1 MGNICLKTS
10 LVSRL
15 LLESVSA
22 QSNISDNTKN
32 SDTGG
37 NLYFYLAIG
46 LAVLLVYYTYTR
58 CSKPVKSGGKTKPE
72 SKKALSQE
80 EELLQAID
88 KLPGM

>member
-1 MGNICLKTS
+1 
-10 LVSRL
+10 
-15 LLESVSA
+15 VSA
-22 QSNISDNTKN
+22 QSITNDSTKN
-32 SDTGG
+32 SEIGG

-46 LAVLLVYYTYTR
+46 LAFLLVYFTSTR
-58 CSKPVKSGGKTKPE
+58 CSKSVKSGGKTKLE